1 MKLIKKSNQV
11 PMEQILVVKGD
22 VASPTGSLV
31 TTTTALNIG
40 NGVVGTLCWDFAS
53 STKSLGSFIA
63 STDDSNEVQAIKVVQ
78 GTPASAN
85 ITSVSPWEVSD
96 PGFVES
102 GVINKNMIRSVGSK
116 KARLAKC
123 GAQSFESFGT
133 FVDNTEY
140 KAYLRLLSVRND
152 RDFGDND
159 QVVSA
164 IVPATNFTALSVANK
179 TDYVLQNLA
188 AKFNVNS
195 QVLGGNRNYVVLLA
209 KGTPVAATAPTVP
222 TIVLTSGAVTGVTG
236 GTGGSG
242 YTSAPTVVLT
252 GGSPTTAA
260 VVTAQINAAG
270 AITGYTIVSP
280 GAGYGSVPTASFS
293 GGNGTVIGTLTT
305 GSQVPVMN
313 YKGATYSLAMTNSML
328 IALADLVNKS
338 AVLTGTSTIVPIDT
352 TVEGG
357 FAKSDVLI
365 VLGLPHTVA
374 PAFDDIEQVMVTPE
388 LNLGPNFITA
398 GFTKQVASADE
409 GTGQGSKWLIQWRNR
424 VGLQTH
430 TKQNQP
436 FGDYFLEGYN
446 YIDPTK
452 MYTSFEVEY
461 FDVEQT
467 LTGTQDSAKRLIVLF
482 PAEIASSFTVNVNNI
497 VTRLVAGS
505 SPINIINSND
515 AGTGTASS
523 NSVSSFNGILG
534 AWLEHA
540 RTTGN
545 PFPLIGD
552 AVSGTYV

>member
-1 MKLIKKSNQV
+1 MTLIKKSNQV

-22 VASPTGSLV
+22 VASPTGNLV
-31 TTTTALNIG
+31 NTTTALNIG
-40 NGVVGTLCWDFAS
+40 DGVVGTLCWDFAS
-53 STKSLGSFIA
+53 STKSLGAFIA
-63 STDDSNEVQAIKVVQ
+63 STDDSNEVQAVKVVQ
-78 GTPASAN
+78 GTPNSAN
-85 ITSVSPWEVSD
+85 ITAVSPWEVSD

-102 GVINKNMIRSVGSK
+102 GIIRKDMIRSVTSK

-133 FVDNTEY
+133 FADNTEY
-140 KAYLRLLSVRND
+140 KAFLRLLSVRKD

-159 QVVSA
+159 EVVSA
-164 IVPATNFTALSVANK
+164 IVPATNFTALGITQK
-179 TDYVLQNLA
+179 TDYVLTNLA
-188 AKFNVNS
+188 AKLNVNS
-195 QVLGGNRNYVVLLA
+195 KILGGNRNYVVLLA

-222 TIVLTSGAVTGVTG
+222 TVVLTSGVVTSLTG

-270 AITGYTIVSP
+270 AITGYTIVNG

-305 GSQVPVMN
+305 GSSVPVMT
-313 YKGATYSLAMTNSML
+313 YKGATYNLAMTNAML

-338 AVLTGTSTIVPIDT
+338 TVLTGTSTIVPIDT
-352 TVEGG
+352 TLEAG

-365 VLGLPHTVA
+365 VLGLPHATA

-388 LNLGPNFITA
+388 MNLGPNFITA
-398 GFTKQVASADE
+398 GFTKQVAPADE

-424 VGLQTH
+424 AGLQVH
-430 TKQNQP
+430 TAQNQP
-436 FGDYFLEGYN
+436 FGDYFIEGYN
-446 YIDPTK
+446 YINPSK

-467 LTGTQDSAKRLIVLF
+467 LTGIHDAAKRLVVLF
-482 PAEIASSFTVNVNNI
+482 PAEVASSFTINVNNI
-497 VTRLVAGS
+497 VTRLAAGS
-505 SPINIINSND
+505 SPVNIINSND

-540 RTTGN
+540 RTNGN
-545 PFPLIGD
+545 PFPLVGD
-552 AVSGTYV
+552 AVAGTYV